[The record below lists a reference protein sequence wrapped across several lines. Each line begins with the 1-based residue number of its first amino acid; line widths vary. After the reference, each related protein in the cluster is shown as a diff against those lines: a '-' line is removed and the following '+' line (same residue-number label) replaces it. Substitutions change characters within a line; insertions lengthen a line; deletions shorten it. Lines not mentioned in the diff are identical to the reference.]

1 MDNRIISI
9 GVLVVLLVGFVGG
22 FIYLNVFYDDGEE
35 EEESYDAEGAE
46 NAAQSFVDNY
56 TGGFAEKEF
65 TVETGDDYSK
75 AYYISSGMSGDTEYY
90 VKFVVYETADE
101 ALEMYETQQA
111 LYAAKV
117 GPSAMSGLTYY
128 ACEDAG
134 SLDNGYGYYGVCSM
148 TMGGTAYNFVTLH
161 YTGCIAN
168 LYVEASLYDSDGT
181 LETAPI
187 ADAVDAISS
196 AFE

>member
-22 FIYLNVFYDDGEE
+22 FIYLNVFYDDGED

-46 NAAQSFVDNY
+46 EAAQSFVDNY
-56 TGGFAEKEF
+56 TGGFAEKTF

-75 AYYISSGMSGDTEYY
+75 AYYVSAGMSGDTEYY
-90 VKFVVYETADE
+90 VKYTVLETADD

-111 LYAAKV
+111 LYEAKV

-128 ACEDAG
+128 EYDEAA
-134 SLDNGYGYYGVCSM
+134 SLDEGYGYYGVCSM
-148 TMGGTAYNFVTLH
+148 SMGGTDYKFVTLH
-161 YTGCIAN
+161 YCGCVAN

-187 ADAVDAISS
+187 ADAVDAIAS